1 MLCQIAS
8 LKMLFAL
15 VVVLLLV
22 CYVVYYRRYVAGR
35 PELVCCDDKRKK
47 LLEERCPILSQTYF
61 PTIWTPLAHLQ
72 SVARPLLQTSPKHTR
87 RR

>member
-1 MLCQIAS
+1 
-8 LKMLFAL
+8 MLFAL
-15 VVVLLLV
+15 VLGLLLA

-35 PELVCCDDKRKK
+35 PELVCCDPERKK

-61 PTIWTPLAHLQ
+61 PTIWAPQAHLQ
-72 SVARPLLQTSPKHTR
+72 SVGRHLLQTYPKHTR